1 MEKYA
6 FIGVIVMLSC
16 FPCIAAQNARADEQG
31 KLKTIEQLV
40 KEAQDGADYI
50 GIDEMKERIK
60 KNNKLVLLD
69 VRTRREY
76 DAGHIKG
83 AAWIERGIA
92 EFVLVRTLPDPNAEI
107 VVYCKQGNRTGL
119 VIKALKAA
127 GYTSVTGLKVGFDGW
142 AEKGNPV
149 QNFLGEFRMVQ
160 PNKINAASFGVDL
173 YENKN

>member
-6 FIGVIVMLSC
+6 LIGVIVMLSC
-16 FPCIAAQNARADEQG
+16 FPCIAAQTAKSDEQSR
-31 KLKTIEQLV
+31 LKTIEQLV
-40 KEAQDGADYI
+40 NEAQEGADYI
-50 GIDEMKERIK
+50 GIDEMKARIN

-69 VRTRREY
+69 VRTKREY

-92 EFVLVRTLPDPNAEI
+92 EFVLVRTLPDPKAEI

-119 VIKALKAA
+119 VVKALKAA
-127 GYTSVTGLKVGFDGW
+127 GYTNVTGLKVGFDGW
-142 AEKGNPV
+142 VEKGNTV
-149 QNFLGEFRMVQ
+149 ENFLGEFRMVN
-160 PNKINAASFGVDL
+160 PRKINAATFGVDL